1 MPEKAKNPPEAPN
14 EQRRTEFAPHH
25 NPNKQPDGDP
35 GPRSTTGKPADEVS
49 PEAPDAD
56 EESADEE

>member
-1 MPEKAKNPPEAPN
+1 MTDKTKNPPEAPN

-35 GPRSTTGKPADEVS
+35 GPRSTTEKPVDERS
-49 PEAPDAD
+49 PESPEPVEDDTAD
-56 EESADEE
+56 D